1 MLGLSRYAAKVISE
15 MMGHSS
21 VTVTLDTY
29 SHVVQ
34 GLQEH
39 AV

>member
-1 MLGLSRYAAKVISE
+1 VLGLPWDAAKMISE

-34 GLQEH
+34 GL
-39 AV
+39 